1 MKLFR
6 NNPSFIETY
15 DNQLTKEECNELI
28 QQFES
33 SPQVCGKSY
42 YKNEHVINHFVKK
55 DLELINCKLSNDTFI
70 SNKVIETLV
79 PCIRQYNLKYES
91 LECIPQWTLDD
102 VYTFQKY
109 VDDSD
114 GFKLWHTEHGNQ
126 DNTSRRV
133 LVWMIYLNDAKSGT
147 DFYHYGRINA
157 KRGRVVIWP
166 SSFTHVHRS
175 QLPNKGI
182 KYLIT
187 GWIKF
192 I

>member
-1 MKLFR
+1 MR
-6 NNPSFIETY
+6 PSFIETY
-15 DNQLTKEECNELI
+15 DHQLTKKECQELI

-33 SPQVCGKSY
+33 SSQQEGRSY
-42 YKNEHVINHFVKK
+42 VNNELIINHVVKK
-55 DLELINCKLSNDTFI
+55 DIELTNPRLSDGTFI

-79 PCIRQYNLKYES
+79 PCVDRYVQKYES
-91 LECIPQWTLDD
+91 LRYIPQWTLDD
-102 VYTFQKY
+102 VYNFQKY
-109 VDDSD
+109 VDGSD
-114 GFKLWHTEHGNQ
+114 GFKLWHTEHGNL

-147 DFYHYGRINA
+147 DFMHYGRVHA

-175 QLPNKGI
+175 QLPNKGV

-187 GWIKF
+187 GWIMF
-192 I
+192 V